1 MRAVRVSQFGG
12 PEVLKIESE
21 VPVPKPSKNEVSFNS
36 DGFTAPWLTSSV
48 GGEASPAGVPA
59 RKYIVLKFLIS

>member
-21 VPVPKPSKNEVSFNS
+21 VPVPKPSKNEVSFNN

-48 GGEASPAGVPA
+48 GGKRLHAGVPA
-59 RKYIVLKFLIS
+59 RKYIVLKYFIS